1 VATKV
6 NVDNRSASNH
16 TVIEVITR
24 DRRAL
29 LFWLS
34 STIQH
39 AGLSISFAKINTEGE
54 RVADVFY
61 VSDDAGGKILDEAR
75 IEDLKS
81 RIMNTIARLDSG
93 G

>member
-1 VATKV
+1 MATKV
-6 NVDNRSASNH
+6 NVDNRSATNQ

-34 STIQH
+34 STLQH

-61 VSDDAGGKILDEAR
+61 VADEYGNQLHDQGRIEELTQRIMTTISRIDAGG
-75 IEDLKS
+75 
-81 RIMNTIARLDSG
+81 
-93 G
+93 

>member
-1 VATKV
+1 M
-6 NVDNRSASNH
+6 
-16 TVIEVITR
+16 IEVITR

-34 STIQH
+34 STLQH

-61 VSDDAGGKILDEAR
+61 VTDEQGNQLHDPAR
-75 IEDLKS
+75 IEELTQ
-81 RIMNTIARLDSG
+81 RIMTTIARIDSSG